1 MSGVRMRVCG
11 IGDACVSRFR
21 GARLRLLCSSYSTK
35 RPASRKR
42 GAAMC
47 RSRPWAEVR
56 QRGRSLYG
64 YAMRK
69 RNMEIHHSKSSA
81 SLVDV
86 FARPTRVGLR
96 HGRTDGK
103 PNFAG
108 VRRRLGPFRLVGFS
122 GRNSHRQ
129 DTRKDVTRA
138 VRPFREGR
146 AVLRHSLHLFGIK
159 INPASVRRV
168 RKSASSRGAFYDSY
182 LVDPAS
188 SHMLVSKIKPC
199 MSKYSTIL

>member
-1 MSGVRMRVCG
+1 MSGVRTCVCG

-96 HGRTDGK
+96 HGRTYGK
-103 PNFAG
+103 PNAG
-108 VRRRLGPFRLVGFS
+108 VRRRLGPFRLVSFS

-129 DTRKDVTRA
+129 ETRKDVTRA
-138 VRPFREGR
+138 VRPERGGPCCGTRFI
-146 AVLRHSLHLFGIK
+146 LFGNK
-159 INPASVRRV
+159 INPSSVRR
-168 RKSASSRGAFYDSY
+168 RAEKRGRC
-182 LVDPAS
+182 L
-188 SHMLVSKIKPC
+188 L
-199 MSKYSTIL
+199 